1 MSKYKMSKSL
11 NVLNHLGINLYSNSV
26 AVITETVANGWDAD
40 ASVVTID
47 IDASSNT
54 ITIEDDGIG
63 MSTDEINAHFLHIG
77 YNRRKS
83 NDTVTTPSGRNVM
96 GRKGLGKLS
105 LFSIAQGIRIY
116 TKKAGGDVNAFFI
129 DVKKIESE
137 INQGDENKPLEYEP
151 EEITTIP
158 TNIITGNKGTKIVL
172 SDLKKSRI
180 TSESQLRARLARRF
194 SVLGNKY
201 GFAVKVNGAD
211 ISLNDRNYYKKL
223 QYVWLF
229 GDQKFADEIK
239 TLCDTTLLRHSVI
252 DETIPN
258 TTGVKITG
266 WIGTVKNSGQ
276 LKDEHAGNLNGIVLL
291 ARGRIIQEN
300 ILDNFSDGRLYT
312 KYLIGAINAD
322 FLDDDLLPDMA
333 ASSRQKL
340 IEDDERYSI
349 LTSYLKFKLNDIAN
363 KWTEWRNEDGVEE
376 AKILYPKI
384 TEWLDKYKAKPDTK
398 KAATK
403 IIGHI
408 QSLPVEKE
416 EDRKDL
422 LKYGIIA
429 FERLRIN
436 DQLSKLDSLLSFD
449 SMQFQSIVSSV
460 DEIEASLYYQT
471 IQGRVGIIKKLDELT
486 DNNALEKEIQNHI
499 FKHLWLLDP
508 SWERAAGSELIE
520 QAVTTEFGKIDTLTQ
535 KELKGRLDIRYK
547 KSAGSHVI
555 VELKRSALPTQVKA
569 SELYEQAKKY
579 KNALTKCLTKQNE
592 LTPNIEIVF
601 LLGDKPREDSPG
613 ETAQLLQLINARFLT
628 YKQIVHSAMMTYSD
642 YLEQNKEAG
651 TIREIISSL

>member
-1 MSKYKMSKSL
+1 M
-11 NVLNHLGINLYSNSV
+11 
-26 AVITETVANGWDAD
+26 
-40 ASVVTID
+40 
-47 IDASSNT
+47 
-54 ITIEDDGIG
+54 
-63 MSTDEINAHFLHIG
+63 
-77 YNRRKS
+77 
-83 NDTVTTPSGRNVM
+83 
-96 GRKGLGKLS
+96 
-105 LFSIAQGIRIY
+105 
-116 TKKAGGDVNAFFI
+116 
-129 DVKKIESE
+129 
-137 INQGDENKPLEYEP
+137 
-151 EEITTIP
+151 
-158 TNIITGNKGTKIVL
+158 

-194 SVLGNKY
+194 SVLGSKY
-201 GFAVKVNGAD
+201 GFVVKVNGAD
-211 ISLNDRNYYKKL
+211 ISLSDRNYYKKL

-239 TLCDTTLLRHSVI
+239 ILCDTTLLRHSVI

-276 LKDEHAGNLNGIVLL
+276 LKDEHAGNLNGIMLL

-312 KYLIGAINAD
+312 KYLIGEINAD

-349 LTSYLKFKLNDIAN
+349 LTSYLKLKLNEIAN

-601 LLGDKPREDSPG
+601 LLGDKPREDNPG

-628 YKQIVHSAMMTYSD
+628 YKQIVHSAMMTYSE
-642 YLEQNKEAG
+642 YLEQNKQAG